1 MDASDSYKAAIEK
14 ARLAE
19 QCERF
24 EDMAS
29 FMEESIKCGV
39 SGENTLDTQ
48 GRNLFSVAFK
58 NVIGAR
64 RTQWRQCQQ
73 APKEYPEEMKNDFA
87 SKIESELEEWCGKV
101 LKHIKNLQEKCKSVE
116 KSADDKH
123 EDEIN
128 YLKMEGDYNRY
139 RAEYLKGAPRE
150 TVVEAAKVAYE
161 AAAELAKENL
171 DETDP
176 TRLGLM
182 LNLSVF
188 YYEVQKQTK
197 KACELAKEA
206 FDKAIEKLDT
216 LNDSSYKDSTLIMQL
231 LRDNL
236 TLWTSEN
243 EDANNENED

>member
-1 MDASDSYKAAIEK
+1 MDASGPFGTAILKAK
-14 ARLAE
+14 LAE
-19 QCERF
+19 SCERY
-24 EDMAS
+24 EDMAL
-29 FMEESIKCGV
+29 FMEEAIKIGDK
-39 SGENTLDTQ
+39 GENSLDTT

-64 RTQWRQCQQ
+64 RTQWRHCQ
-73 APKEYPEEMKNDFA
+73 ANNSDEAMKTEFA
-87 SKIESELEEWCGKV
+87 TKIEGELEEWCGKV

-139 RAEYLKGAPRE
+139 RAEYLKDGPRDD
-150 TVVEAAKVAYE
+150 VVEAAKVAYE

-197 KACELAKEA
+197 KACELAKQA

>member
-1 MDASDSYKAAIEK
+1 
-14 ARLAE
+14 
-19 QCERF
+19 
-24 EDMAS
+24 
-29 FMEESIKCGV
+29 
-39 SGENTLDTQ
+39 
-48 GRNLFSVAFK
+48 
-58 NVIGAR
+58 
-64 RTQWRQCQQ
+64 
-73 APKEYPEEMKNDFA
+73 MKNEFA
-87 SKIESELEEWCGKV
+87 SKIEGELEEWCGKV

-139 RAEYLKGAPRE
+139 RAEYLKGGPRE
-150 TVVEAAKVAYE
+150 T
-161 AAAELAKENL
+161 L

-216 LNDSSYKDSTLIMQL
+216 LNDSSYKDSTLIM
-231 LRDNL
+231 
-236 TLWTSEN
+236 
-243 EDANNENED
+243 